1 MRALLKQI
9 KQRRLQLGLK
19 QQDMLLK
26 MGMSRQQYQRL
37 ESKGNPRLD
46 TLALVAEGLESELIL
61 VPKDKIEAVRSL
73 LQNAKNESQD
83 EDDEYFENPW
93 VGLIEDEDVE

>member
-1 MRALLKQI
+1 MRALLEQI

>member
-61 VPKDKIEAVRSL
+61 VPKDNIEAVRSL
-73 LQNAKNESQD
+73 LRNAQNESQD